1 MKILFAL
8 MAVLAVIFFAPPV
21 LKRFNSSE
29 IHGSTDKKI
38 MQSLKDVR
46 HNMAT
51 EERHTFD
58 VALGLLQTF
67 HGQEGE
73 NAFAKTVSGKSPTE
87 VIEMA
92 KQEVEA
98 KIAAGEADFKQYS
111 SWEDMLSKKAAEDA
125 PKKPGGQQPPAPL
138 RQSERTGR
146 PTN

>member
-21 LKRFNSSE
+21 LKKFNSQG
-29 IHGSTDKKI
+29 IHGSTDKRV

-46 HNMAT
+46 QSMVT

-58 VALGLLQTF
+58 VALGLLQAF
-67 HGQEGE
+67 HAQEGE
-73 NAFAKTVSGKSPTE
+73 NAFANAVSGKTPTE
-87 VIEMA
+87 VVDMA
-92 KQEVEA
+92 KKEVEA
-98 KIAAGEADFKQYS
+98 KIAAGEADFKQYT

-138 RQSERTGR
+138 RQSQRTGR
-146 PTN
+146 PSN